1 MKIGLPATLVIVGL
15 LTACTPGT
23 AAPTTTAAATPPA
36 PTASPTRTAPSP
48 TGAPSPTEQG
58 TGAGLARGSAAVM
71 LGDETFQLAT
81 GETPI
86 CMLMVG
92 VQVGMASEDRQVS
105 LTVHALGDLNATNF
119 ALITPDDRWVPP
131 EGAPR
136 FQVAGSRAT
145 WSGTLLGQHTG
156 RQEPAAIEISCGG

>member
-1 MKIGLPATLVIVGL
+1 MKIGPLATLVIAGL
-15 LTACTPGT
+15 LAACTPGT
-23 AAPTTTAAATPPA
+23 ASPTSTAAPTPPA
-36 PTASPTRTAPSP
+36 TTASPTRAAPSP
-48 TGAPSPTEQG
+48 TATSSSTDDG
-58 TGAGLARGSAAVM
+58 TGAGLAGGSATVM

-81 GETPI
+81 GDTPL

-136 FQVAGSRAT
+136 FEVAGTRAS
-145 WSGTLLGQHTG
+145 WSGTLVGGHTG
-156 RQEPAAIEISCGG
+156 RQEPAAIDITCGS